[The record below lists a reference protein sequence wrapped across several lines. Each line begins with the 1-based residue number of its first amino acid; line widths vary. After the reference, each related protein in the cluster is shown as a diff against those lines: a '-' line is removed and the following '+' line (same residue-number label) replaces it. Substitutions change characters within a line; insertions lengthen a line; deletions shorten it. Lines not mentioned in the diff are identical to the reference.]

1 MPITILASSSI
12 LDVWQGK
19 YAFENVRLVTV
30 YIYNNQ
36 AFCPNR
42 RWIWY
47 KFEDIGWTYLCL
59 EPAINA

>member
-1 MPITILASSSI
+1 MFLIS
-12 LDVWQGK
+12 VKK